1 MQTCHI
7 IIDDILDN
15 ANMRRNQPTWH
26 VKVGLGAINDGLIL
40 ETCIY
45 KLIKKHFK
53 SKNCYTDIVDILL
66 KVSIKFF
73 YLYKICSKK

>member
-26 VKVGLGAINDGLIL
+26 VKIGLSAVNDVLLI

-45 KLIKKHFK
+45 DLFKKYFK
-53 SKNCYTDIVDILL
+53 SKDCYIDILNL
-66 KVSIKFF
+66 FSKVSNRFL
-73 YLYKICSKK
+73 YL